1 MLIWSYCRVEDV
13 EGGTRVRLRL
23 TQTPCASSPSAGQA
37 MACEYLLSNRDLA
50 PGCVPLPTELDNSI
64 AAMQLEALGVAFDVQ
79 TTEQVW

>member
-1 MLIWSYCRVEDV
+1 
-13 EGGTRVRLRL
+13 
-23 TQTPCASSPSAGQA
+23 